1 MTFKRVVVSAAA
13 AAALALA
20 AVAETA
26 VSTAAPARLAA
37 AADCAGSVGVMG
49 GFTGE
54 RASIGQEELHWARY
68 AVERFNELN
77 GTSFK
82 LVEGDIEVDPAK
94 ASTVAQQFA
103 SDASI
108 LGVAGPDSS
117 SAVVVAGPIFKKAGL
132 GFISGSATRVTL
144 TNGDNPTFFRVV
156 PNDGVQGPTD
166 ARFMIDRLHAKEVM
180 LLDNQTDYSTGL
192 NDSVAKVLK
201 AAKVKVVR
209 EQTSPDQTD
218 FSSLVAKIDPSVS
231 VVFLPLQVP
240 ANAQLFAQQLASQG
254 KHTTV
259 FGADSIFSPKDFHAD
274 GAYVSAFAPDIHDL
288 PADRKLVADYTSKY
302 GSFSTPFGPPVY
314 AATNVILRAIKAACA
329 QGAPT
334 RASVLA
340 QIRKTDIPR
349 SILGGPLTFDR
360 HGEPASSTFFVY
372 KAANGTYRLVR

>member
-1 MTFKRVVVSAAA
+1 MPRSARR
-13 AAALALA
+13 
-20 AVAETA
+20 
-26 VSTAAPARLAA
+26 S
-37 AADCAGSVGVMG
+37 C
-49 GFTGE
+49 TG
-54 RASIGQEELHWARY
+54 RGTPSQ
-68 AVERFNELN
+68 RFNELN

-201 AAKVKVVR
+201 AAKVQVVR
-209 EQTSPDQTD
+209 EQTRPDQTD

-329 QGAPT
+329 HGRRPGRRCSRRSGRPTSRGRSSAGRSPSTGTASRRPRPSSSTRWRTARTGSSAERGPPGA
-334 RASVLA
+334 
-340 QIRKTDIPR
+340 QPR
-349 SILGGPLTFDR
+349 SHGSRDRARPARDRGPSRADAGAR
-360 HGEPASSTFFVY
+360 V
-372 KAANGTYRLVR
+372 AAHVRARRR